1 MENAI
6 RFASLLVGAPELNRL
21 VQGAGDQ
28 LVGFGSIP
36 INAIDLCGMAFY

>member
-1 MENAI
+1 MQNAI
-6 RFASLLVGAPELNRL
+6 RFASFLVGAPELDIL

-36 INAIDLCGMAFY
+36 IDAIDLCGMAFY